1 MIPNGMDPSKLST
14 PYAKFDPANPK
25 QGIYEDITSHTYHRV
40 LTDVV
45 SNSYLGRLERCPAAA
60 RILDEETPSLMFGRA
75 LHSFVLEPASFN
87 KEFAVV
93 PDLPVFRKN
102 KNTND
107 YKAAFAD
114 FQASSAGN
122 QVVSRDDFE
131 TISEMNNA
139 IMANPRVKEL
149 LTGGRREVTVI
160 WQDNAVIL
168 PTGDV
173 VEGTGL
179 WCKARPDL
187 IPDSA
192 NGVVLDLKT
201 TRNAAPHPFQS
212 SVVSYGYA
220 RQGAMILHG
229 LQQVTGIPYDLF
241 AFIAVETDP
250 PYRTEVYALDDQ
262 FLKYG
267 YGEFKRLMRIENYC
281 REQNYW
287 PNFTPANLADLHQA
301 SFHTMLK
308 PGYLGD
314 GNGPW
319 EKDSEV

>member
-1 MIPNGMDPSKLST
+1 MIP
-14 PYAKFDPANPK
+14 FDPKEPK
-25 QGIYEDITSHTYHRV
+25 PGIYDTISSHEYHRV

-60 RILDEETPSLMFGRA
+60 RILDEETPALLFGRA

-114 FQASSAGN
+114 FQASSAGK
-122 QVVSRDDFE
+122 QVVSRDDFD
-131 TISEMNNA
+131 TISQMNEA

-160 WQDNAVIL
+160 WQDKDIIV
-168 PTGDV
+168 PSTGDTI
-173 VEGTGL
+173 EGTGL

-220 RQGAMILHG
+220 RQGAMLLHG
-229 LQQVTGIPYDLF
+229 LQQVTGTPYDLF

-287 PNFTPANLADLHQA
+287 PNFTPANLTDLHQA
-301 SFHTMLK
+301 SFHTMLM
-308 PGYLGD
+308 PGYLSAEGR
-314 GNGPW
+314 PW
-319 EKDSEV
+319 EKDTEA